1 VLGAPRV
8 PVLPLVVVHGAAVP
22 WGELVADRV
31 PVVAATRLVPA
42 LRALPAILPPE
53 RVAGLADQ
61 ARARFRAAA

>member
-1 VLGAPRV
+1 
-8 PVLPLVVVHGAAVP
+8 
-22 WGELVADRV
+22 
-31 PVVAATRLVPA
+31 VVAATRLVPA